1 MKPATSLLLAA
12 ATLAL
17 ALGFGLPVGPA
28 ESRAVPAL
36 ALAAVPSLSP
46 PVYR

>member
-17 ALGFGLPVGPA
+17 TLGFGLPVGPA
-28 ESRAVPAL
+28 ESRAAPV
-36 ALAAVPSLSP
+36 LAAATLSP
-46 PVYR
+46 SVYR